1 MKTVLIIDQ
10 PYCTTAAIQIG
21 FNQIELKGDPFK
33 RKLCENFICII
44 FKNHCSEIC
53 YQKEVFSHEQ
63 AQEAL
68 EMRFDSER

>member
-33 RKLCENFICII
+33 RKLKKILSVSFLKITAVRCAI
-44 FKNHCSEIC
+44 KRKYSVM
-53 YQKEVFSHEQ
+53 KK
-63 AQEAL
+63 
-68 EMRFDSER
+68 